1 MRRLRRS
8 PGGRARP
15 EFVPA
20 PALVLAAVV
29 SVQTGAAL
37 AKTLFAELG
46 PLGATTLR
54 LLSGTVML
62 LLIWRPRLPRDG
74 RLLLAG
80 YGTALGCMNLSFYLA
95 LDRIPLGAAV
105 TVEFLGPLAVAV
117 LGSRRGRDVA
127 AAGLAGAGVVLL
139 ARGGD
144 GALNP
149 AGLALAALAGAC
161 WAAYIL
167 LSSAVGRRLAGG
179 SPLALAMVVASALT
193 LPFGAGA
200 ALSADVPTLLTGTAV
215 GLLSSVIP
223 YSLEL
228 EALRTLP
235 PRTFGVLLSLEPA
248 AAAVSGLVFLSET
261 LSLRQ
266 WTGIA
271 SVVIASAAATLSA
284 RRPRAVA
291 AATGVSDEHAH
302 PT

>member
-1 MRRLRRS
+1 VRQLRRRS
-8 PGGRARP
+8 SGRP
-15 EFVPA
+15 VLELVPA

-37 AKTLFAELG
+37 AKSLFAELG

-54 LLSGTVML
+54 LLTGTVLL
-62 LLIWRPRLPRDG
+62 LLIWRPRLPREG
-74 RLLLAG
+74 RLLIAG
-80 YGTALGCMNLSFYLA
+80 YGAALGCMNLSFYLA

-117 LGSRRGRDVA
+117 LGSRRGRDLA
-127 AAGLAGAGVVLL
+127 AAGLAGAGILLL

-149 AGLALAALAGAC
+149 AGLALAALAGMC

-167 LSSAVGRRLAGG
+167 LSSAVGRRVAGG

-200 ALSADVPTLLTGTAV
+200 AISADVPTLLTGAAV
-215 GLLSSVIP
+215 GVLSSVIP

-248 AAAVSGLVFLSET
+248 AAALSGLVFLSET

-266 WTGIA
+266 WTGIGC
-271 SVVIASAAATLSA
+271 VVLASAAATLWA
-284 RRPRAVA
+284 RQQPV
-291 AATGVSDEHAH
+291 AATGMSDDRAH
-302 PT
+302 